1 MNILVTGANGF
12 IGSNLVKKLVDA
24 GHKVKAMVLK
34 GTNED
39 FIKSYDCEIVYGDV
53 IRTETLKEPLK
64 NIEVVYHLAAI
75 PSNGWTKKI
84 LKVNFG
90 GTKTIFNESI
100 KANIKRF
107 VYMSSLVVHGFKN
120 FNEADESTPL
130 IKACWYKRP
139 YIKSKIKCEQFLQEH
154 KDKMEIVIVRPG
166 FMPFGPHDL
175 LASKELLGRLD
186 SGKSIPN
193 INHGKSKICYIYV
206 ENLCD
211 GLILAGMEPKA
222 AGQTYLITDDKP
234 PFITMKQF
242 MDKLC
247 DEFNVKKSDASI
259 PYGLVAP
266 FVGLLDLVYRIFLRK
281 KLPLISTYTLKVAKF
296 NLYFKSDKAKN
307 ELGYKTKIL
316 FDEGIKRTISWYKE
330 FFKGK

>member
-39 FIKSYDCEIVYGDV
+39 FIKSYNCEIVYGDV

-90 GTKTIFNESI
+90 GTKTLFNESI

-130 IKACWYKRP
+130 IKP
-139 YIKSKIKCEQFLQEH
+139 
-154 KDKMEIVIVRPG
+154 
-166 FMPFGPHDL
+166 
-175 LASKELLGRLD
+175 
-186 SGKSIPN
+186 
-193 INHGKSKICYIYV
+193 
-206 ENLCD
+206 
-211 GLILAGMEPKA
+211 
-222 AGQTYLITDDKP
+222 
-234 PFITMKQF
+234 
-242 MDKLC
+242 
-247 DEFNVKKSDASI
+247 
-259 PYGLVAP
+259 
-266 FVGLLDLVYRIFLRK
+266 
-281 KLPLISTYTLKVAKF
+281 
-296 NLYFKSDKAKN
+296 
-307 ELGYKTKIL
+307 
-316 FDEGIKRTISWYKE
+316 
-330 FFKGK
+330 